1 MNELAS
7 FAGRARLG
15 GPVVFSAEFF
25 SGVNAE
31 STMRRPQPLFPRRAS
46 VLLPAVLA
54 TAMFGAAC
62 DKAKDDGGEVLKRA
76 TKAVDLRSTAVRDYA
91 LSGTATNLGTQ
102 KAVQF
107 TYAFAQPTFAKATLG
122 EEQVTAFDGNAVV
135 MIDHAQKIA
144 RRQDAKGM
152 PEEQLLMTLNALFA
166 DFVVEGWRP
175 PLLRPHGMS
184 ARVEPAADGDRWV
197 ISVPIDDDTLAE
209 QRLVLRA
216 ADGAF
221 LEKAFLDKSGKA
233 VARVHV
239 VEELKDPATGL
250 SFPKVWERQGPEGS
264 FRMALDSAS
273 VNAGLAKDQF
283 TVALPEGY
291 RAGP

>member
-1 MNELAS
+1 MRSIQVLCRR
-7 FAGRARLG
+7 GRGLLL
-15 GPVVFSAEFF
+15 P
-25 SGVNAE
+25 
-31 STMRRPQPLFPRRAS
+31 
-46 VLLPAVLA
+46 VLLVPALLG
-54 TAMFGAAC
+54 TAC
-62 DKAKDDGGEVLKRA
+62 EKARDDGGEVLKRA
-76 TKAVDLRSTAVRDYA
+76 TEAVDRRSTAVRDYA

-102 KAVQF
+102 KAVKF

-122 EEQVTAFDGNAVV
+122 DEQVTAFDGNAVV

-209 QRLVLRA
+209 QRLTLRA

-221 LEKAFLDKSGKA
+221 LEKAFLDKGGKA
-233 VARVHV
+233 VARVFV

-264 FRMALDSAS
+264 FRMALDSAA
-273 VNAGLAKDQF
+273 VNAGLAKEQF

-291 RAGP
+291 GAGP